1 MSDGADA
8 AVTPASAVR
17 VAFWPARAFGA
28 LSIAFGGGSF
38 LALPQPVA
46 SAFPWLTLALS
57 LAGAAMGV
65 SALRQ
70 RPRGRLAL
78 VLASAGLLLSLA
90 FPLLVVFV
98 FARYFNW
105 KG

>member
-8 AVTPASAVR
+8 AVTTATAVR
-17 VAFWPARAFGA
+17 EPRWPARTFGA

-38 LALPQPVA
+38 LALPDPVA

-57 LAGAAMGV
+57 LAGGMMGIA
-65 SALRQ
+65 ALRQ
-70 RPRGRLAL
+70 RPRGRVAVGLA
-78 VLASAGLLLSLA
+78 VVGLLLSLA

>member
-1 MSDGADA
+1 M
-8 AVTPASAVR
+8 
-17 VAFWPARAFGA
+17 
-28 LSIAFGGGSF
+28 AFGGGSF
-38 LALPQPVA
+38 VALPDPVA

-57 LAGAAMGV
+57 LAGAVLGV
-65 SALRQ
+65 AALRQ
-70 RPRGRLAL
+70 RPRGRVAAG
-78 VLASAGLLLSLA
+78 LASVGLLLSLA